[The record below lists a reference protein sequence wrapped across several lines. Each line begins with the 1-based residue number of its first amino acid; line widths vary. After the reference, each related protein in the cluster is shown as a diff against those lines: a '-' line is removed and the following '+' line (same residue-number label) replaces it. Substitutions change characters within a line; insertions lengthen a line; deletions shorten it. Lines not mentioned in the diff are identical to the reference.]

1 MGGLQQAGS
10 YQTTLDGLTG
20 EFSSYVTRG
29 WHFFKAGTQLYM
41 LPLGLEKL
49 SDFVA

>member
-1 MGGLQQAGS
+1 M
-10 YQTTLDGLTG
+10 LDGLTG